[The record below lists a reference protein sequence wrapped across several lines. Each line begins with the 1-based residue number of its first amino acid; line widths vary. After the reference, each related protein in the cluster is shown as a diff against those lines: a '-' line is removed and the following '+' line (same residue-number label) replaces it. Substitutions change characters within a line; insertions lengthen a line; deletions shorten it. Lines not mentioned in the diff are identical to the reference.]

1 MSTKKTKIPPVAP
14 VGAMDELTKLI
25 KKGYEER
32 AILEDHERRGV
43 TVQPPAQAAKPPVAP
58 TLPPVPSAPLDPPS
72 PRPQVMSQAGG
83 ISLDPPRE
91 LPPLH
96 DPRNASKRKRGKKS
110 DPEYTFTGVSI
121 HRSLH
126 DRGKILAVRMDCDF
140 ADVVNM
146 ALYYFL
152 EPIEEELNPGQH

>member
-1 MSTKKTKIPPVAP
+1 MSAKKRVPPPVAP
-14 VGAMDELTKLI
+14 IAAMDDLKKLVM
-25 KKGYEER
+25 KGYEER
-32 AILEDHERRGV
+32 ASLEDQERRGMP
-43 TVQPPAQAAKPPVAP
+43 VQPPAQAERPGPPPPRIPPPAP
-58 TLPPVPSAPLDPPS
+58 ASMPFAPMNS
-72 PRPQVMSQAGG
+72 

-96 DPRNASKRKRGKKS
+96 DPRGASRRRRGKKS

-140 ADVVNM
+140 ADIVNM

>member
-1 MSTKKTKIPPVAP
+1 MSAKKRIPPPVAP
-14 VGAMDELTKLI
+14 IAAMDDLQKLVI
-25 KKGYEER
+25 KGYQER
-32 AILEDHERRGV
+32 ANLEDQERRGMP
-43 TVQPPAQAAKPPVAP
+43 VQPPAQAER
-58 TLPPVPSAPLDPPS
+58 PS
-72 PRPQVMSQAGG
+72 PPLPRNSPPAPASIPFAPMNT

-96 DPRNASKRKRGKKS
+96 DPRGASRRRRGKKS

-140 ADVVNM
+140 ADIVNM

>member
-1 MSTKKTKIPPVAP
+1 
-14 VGAMDELTKLI
+14 MDELTKLI

-32 AILEDHERRGV
+32 ATLEHQERNGIP
-43 TVQPPAQAAKPPVAP
+43 VQPPAQAGPSTPPVA
-58 TLPPVPSAPLDPPS
+58 LPPLPPPIAPAPS
-72 PRPQVMSQAGG
+72 PVASLSG

-96 DPRNASKRKRGKKS
+96 DPRTASRRKRGKKS